1 MSALFRSTA
10 GLLLLAACA
19 SAPRE
24 TPPLKAGQLFEG
36 DYVNVRA
43 PSSEGWHMVGSSPGG
58 MGFAKAGF
66 AAQVLMFDL
75 RPSDSPEQLVEQVRE
90 GIEKN
95 TDPKRFDP
103 IASSLAHTTERGYPC
118 VRHHALVREK
128 DKPLLLE
135 MRSLYCRH
143 PVRTK
148 TGFAAIYSYRGADRY
163 PALEQE
169 ALEFING
176 IQVRPAGPG
185 R

>member
-1 MSALFRSTA
+1 MSALLRSA
-10 GLLLLAACA
+10 AVVLLLAACA

-24 TPPLKAGQLFEG
+24 AAPLKAGQLFEG

-43 PSSEGWHMVGSSPGG
+43 PNSEGWHVVGSSPGG
-58 MGFAKAGF
+58 MGFAKPGF

-75 RPSDSPEQLVEQVRE
+75 RPSETPEQLVEQIRE

-103 IASSLAHTTERGYPC
+103 IESSLTHTNERIYPC
-118 VRHHALVREK
+118 VRQHALVKEK
-128 DKPLLLE
+128 ESAMLLE

-143 PVRTK
+143 PVRTR
-148 TGFAAIYSYRGADRY
+148 TGFAAIYSYRGPDRY
-163 PALEQE
+163 PALERE
-169 ALEFING
+169 AQDFING